1 MNFFFFVVVVAD
13 LFLMIH
19 KIFFSKVASIP
30 VYHNALYVRL
40 KRPTLIITILY
51 VLFYSNSKY
60 ILMMPFYMNGLAEY
74 MLILAYFLFLAK
86 K

>member
-1 MNFFFFVVVVAD
+1 M
-13 LFLMIH
+13 
-19 KIFFSKVASIP
+19 
-30 VYHNALYVRL
+30 YHNGLYVGL

-60 ILMMPFYMNGLAEY
+60 ILMMSFYMNGLSEY

-86 K
+86 KEGSMTDVIAPQLAERYFSLI